1 MKTFR
6 DYLVYSDLC
15 ELAYQ
20 GNIGI
25 MELIKFNQVASSSQK
40 AELKKLIADKKT
52 SEAWNL
58 IQQVTG
64 VKLVGKEF
72 E

>member
-1 MKTFR
+1 MKTLTE
-6 DYLVYSDLC
+6 YIEHADLC

-25 MELIKFNQVASSSQK
+25 MELIKFNQMATPQQK
-40 AELKKLIADKKT
+40 NELKKMIGSKLT
-52 SEAWNL
+52 SDAWKL
-58 IQQVTG
+58 IQDVTG

-72 E
+72 K